1 MQYGLCSVFQSNS
14 VCGTMNTSCR
24 KRRMCGGS
32 GGQGRGKI
40 RRRALTKE
48 GDWDYDDCKSVDA
61 DCHHHLSGGHDCHRL
76 DLLQA
81 HVQRG
86 RLLSGRTQAGPADH
100 GDERRGLGHVVLAAA
115 GPAGR
120 GLHLGHC
127 GRGLDGHRSGGGH
140 LSELADR
147 GEAHPRLHGPRERHH
162 RAGLLLQAL
171 P

>member
-1 MQYGLCSVFQSNS
+1 MFCISVYFYMCYNNQQLSEAGA
-14 VCGTMNTSCR
+14 CAAHPADGECR
-24 KRRMCGGS
+24 WGRYAGIPLQKRGIGN
-32 GGQGRGKI
+32 
-40 RRRALTKE
+40 
-48 GDWDYDDCKSVDA
+48 YDECKPVDA
-61 DCHHHLSGGHDCHRL
+61 DCHHHLSGGNDRHRL

-86 RLLSGRTQAGPADH
+86 RLLPGRPQAGPADH

-127 GRGLDGHRSGGGH
+127 GRGLDGHRPGGGH

-147 GEAHPRLHGPRERHH
+147 GQAHPRLHGPCERHH

-171 P
+171 S